1 MKKLK
6 FLSIPY
12 FVWMLILVVL
22 PSILVFLVA
31 FSDLNIFNLGSFSL
45 NFDSITYIT
54 ENETVREIILQ
65 ATWNSIRLSFVAT
78 LLCLLIGYPIAYF
91 LANLESEW
99 KNFIVVLIILPIW
112 SNMLLRIM
120 AWEKVLFSLGD
131 YLSTNLGTDIS
142 IIGTDTGIL
151 IGMVSMYLP
160 FMILPIYTILDKMD
174 KSLVEASHDLGAN
187 SFVTFYK
194 VIFPLS
200 LSGVVSGVIMTLLP
214 AMTAFALPQRL
225 GGGKINLLGNM
236 IEHYFMESTG
246 NLNVGSFLS
255 IALMVV
261 IIMMFVGLL
270 KFDKEGE
277 TLM

>member
-1 MKKLK
+1 MKQLK

-12 FVWMLILVVL
+12 FVWMIFLVVL
-22 PSILVFLVA
+22 PSLLVFMVA
-31 FSDLNIFNLGSFSL
+31 FSDLNIFDLGSFSF
-45 NFDSITYIT
+45 NIDSITYIS
-54 ENETVREIILQ
+54 ENDTVKEIILK
-65 ATWNSIRLSFVAT
+65 ALWNSVRLSFIAT
-78 LLCLLIGYPIAYF
+78 LICLLIGYPIAYF
-91 LANLESEW
+91 LANLKSDW
-99 KNFIVVLIILPIW
+99 KNFIVILIILPIW

-131 YLSTNLGTDIS
+131 LLSNTFGTEVN
-142 IIGTDTGIL
+142 IIGTDVGIL

-160 FMILPIYTILDKMD
+160 FMILPIYTILEKMD
-174 KSLVEASHDLGAN
+174 MSLVDASHDLGAN
-187 SFVTFYK
+187 SFVTFLK

-255 IALMVV
+255 ISLMVV
-261 IIMMFVGLL
+261 IIFMFIGLL
-270 KFDKEGE
+270 KFDREGE

>member
-1 MKKLK
+1 MTKLK
-6 FLSIPY
+6 FLGIPY
-12 FVWMLILVVL
+12 FVWMIILVVL

-31 FSDLNIFNLGSFSL
+31 FSDLNIFNIGSFSFNL
-45 NFDSITYIT
+45 DAIQYIS
-54 ENETVREIILQ
+54 ENETVKEIILK
-65 ATWNSIRLSFVAT
+65 ATWNSIRLSFIAT
-78 LLCLLIGYPIAYF
+78 LLCLLIGYPVSYY
-91 LANLESEW
+91 LANLKSDW
-99 KNFIVVLIILPIW
+99 KIFIVVLIILPIW

-131 YLSTNLGTDIS
+131 FLSNLTGNEVD
-142 IIGTDTGIL
+142 IIGTDTAIL

-160 FMILPIYTILDKMD
+160 FMILPIYTILEKMD
-174 KSLVEASHDLGAN
+174 KSLIEASNDLGAKP
-187 SFVTFYK
+187 FTTFYK

-236 IEHYFMESTG
+236 IELYFMQSTG
-246 NLNVGSFLS
+246 NINVGSFLS

-261 IIMMFVGLL
+261 IIFMFIGLL
-270 KFDKEGE
+270 KIDKEGE

>member
-1 MKKLK
+1 MRRLK

-31 FSDLNIFNLGSFSL
+31 FSDLNIFNLGSFSF
-45 NFDSITYIT
+45 NFDAITYIS
-54 ENETVREIILQ
+54 ENETVKEIILQ
-65 ATWNSIRLSFVAT
+65 ALWNSVRLSFIAT

-91 LANLESEW
+91 LANLKTDW

-131 YLSTNLGTDIS
+131 FLSERLGSDIS

-160 FMILPIYTILDKMD
+160 FMILPIYTVLEKMD
-174 KSLVEASHDLGAN
+174 KSLIEASKDLGAN
-187 SFVTFYK
+187 SFVTFFK
-194 VIFPLS
+194 VVLPLS
-200 LSGVVSGVIMTLLP
+200 MSGVVSGIIMTLLP
-214 AMTAFALPQRL
+214 AMTAFALPKRL

-236 IEHYFMESTG
+236 IENYFMKSTG

-255 IALMVV
+255 IALMAV
-261 IIMMFVGLL
+261 IIFMFIGLL
-270 KFDKEGE
+270 KIDKEGE

>member
-31 FSDLNIFNLGSFSL
+31 FSDMNIFQIGSFSF
-45 NFDSITYIT
+45 NVDSIQYIS
-54 ENETVREIILQ
+54 ENETVKEIITK
-65 ATWNSIRLSFVAT
+65 AIWNSIRLSFIAT
-78 LLCLLIGYPIAYF
+78 VLCLLIGYPISYY
-91 LANLESEW
+91 LANLKTEW
-99 KNFIVVLIILPIW
+99 KSFIVVLIILPIW

-120 AWEKVLFSLGD
+120 AWEKVLFSLED
-131 YLSTNLGTDIS
+131 TFSTFFGSEID
-142 IIGTDTGIL
+142 IIGTDTAIL

-160 FMILPIYTILDKMD
+160 FMILPIYTILEKMD
-174 KSLVEASHDLGAN
+174 KSLIEASRDLGAN
-187 SFVTFYK
+187 SYTTFIK
-194 VIFPLS
+194 VILPLS
-200 LSGVVSGVIMTLLP
+200 MSGVVSGVIMTLLP

-236 IEHYFMESTG
+236 IEYYFMQSTG

-261 IIMMFVGLL
+261 IIFMFIGLL

>member
-45 NFDSITYIT
+45 NFDSITYISD
-54 ENETVREIILQ
+54 NETVREIILR

-78 LLCLLIGYPIAYF
+78 LLCLFIGYPIAYF

-261 IIMMFVGLL
+261 IIIMFVGLL

-277 TLM
+277 TLL

>member
-1 MKKLK
+1 MTKLK
-6 FLSIPY
+6 FLGIPY
-12 FVWMLILVVL
+12 FVWMIILVVL

-31 FSDLNIFNLGSFSL
+31 FSDLNIFNIGSFSFNL
-45 NFDSITYIT
+45 DAIQYIS
-54 ENETVREIILQ
+54 ENETVKEIILK
-65 ATWNSIRLSFVAT
+65 ATWNSIRLSFIAT
-78 LLCLLIGYPIAYF
+78 LLCLLIGYPVSYY
-91 LANLESEW
+91 LANLKSDW

-131 YLSTNLGTDIS
+131 FLSNLTGNEVD
-142 IIGTDTGIL
+142 IIGTDTAIL

-160 FMILPIYTILDKMD
+160 FMILPIYTILEKMD
-174 KSLVEASHDLGAN
+174 KSLIEASNDLGAKP
-187 SFVTFYK
+187 FTTFYK

-236 IEHYFMESTG
+236 IELYFMQSTG
-246 NLNVGSFLS
+246 NINVGSFLS

-261 IIMMFVGLL
+261 IIFMFIGLL
-270 KFDKEGE
+270 KIDKEGE